1 MNDESHRANITKTE
15 EFDKY
20 ISTKE
25 VYKYNLSNISRKIIS
40 DFGERV
46 GILTPL

>member
-15 EFDKY
+15 EVDKH

-25 VYKYNLSNISRKIIS
+25 VDKYNLSNVSRKFIS
-40 DFGERV
+40 DFGEGV
-46 GILTPL
+46 GNLTPL